1 MTSSN
6 TQLNLVWENMPLT
19 QRQKQTSET
28 GAQERERER
37 ERMNKE
43 SDRLSDSFC
52 IVLLVEGN
60 CFGPD

>member
-28 GAQERERER
+28 GAQEG
-37 ERMNKE
+37 
-43 SDRLSDSFC
+43 
-52 IVLLVEGN
+52 EGRDEV
-60 CFGPD
+60 CV